1 MSECAW
7 RYKPRRVPM
16 QNALVLP
23 LKCVEDLKQL
33 EQRLRELYQV
43 EARVQCQAL
52 LTTEYRTFRH
62 GLLKKLRGVHGV
74 EGGTRIEAYLP
85 SWHLCVVADEC
96 RIKALKPLVQKL
108 PAGASLES
116 RESRKRQRERES
128 KT

>member
-1 MSECAW
+1 MAN
-7 RYKPRRVPM
+7 VF
-16 QNALVLP
+16 VLP
-23 LKCVEDLKQL
+23 LTCVQDVTQL
-33 EQRLRELYQV
+33 EQQLRELYKV
-43 EARVQCQAL
+43 EAHVQCQAL

-62 GLLKKLRGVHGV
+62 GLLKRLRGVHGV
-74 EGGTRIEAYLP
+74 EGGTSIEAYLP

-116 RESRKRQRERES
+116 QGSRKRQREREC